1 MSVVKLL
8 NCTVTL
14 EGEAFSGSQQMIHLH
29 VMAIPTESCQTPD
42 PVLRLLGIIRRGP
55 IQTSQTAS

>member
-14 EGEAFSGSQQMIHLH
+14 EGEAFSGSQQMITSSRHGNTYGI
-29 VMAIPTESCQTPD
+29 MSD
-42 PVLRLLGIIRRGP
+42 P
-55 IQTSQTAS
+55 